1 MSDSLTQIKT
11 FTTVVADTGDF
22 EQISNYKPQDAT
34 TNPSLLYSAAL
45 MEQYKGIVQTSVEYG
60 KKNGK
65 NEKEIL
71 EHTVDYLAVT
81 FGKKILEIIPGRV
94 STEIDARLSFD
105 VEATIKKAREII
117 SLYEKEGISKD
128 RILIKIAST
137 WEGIQAA
144 KVLEQEGIHVN
155 MTLLFSLVQAQAC
168 AEANVTL
175 ISPFVGRITDYF
187 KEKEKRDPKFFYT
200 PSEDPGVVSVTEI
213 FNYYKKHGYKT
224 VVMGASFRTKE
235 QTIALAGC
243 DLLTISPNLLKEL
256 QEAKVEVHKV
266 LDSQKSGEVSKLD
279 KFVPDE
285 KSFRWRLNQDEMAT
299 VKLSEGIRKFAQDIE
314 KLEDIIRKFL

>member
-200 PSEDPGVVSVTEI
+200 PSEDPG
-213 FNYYKKHGYKT
+213 
-224 VVMGASFRTKE
+224 M
-235 QTIALAGC
+235 
-243 DLLTISPNLLKEL
+243 
-256 QEAKVEVHKV
+256 
-266 LDSQKSGEVSKLD
+266 
-279 KFVPDE
+279 
-285 KSFRWRLNQDEMAT
+285 
-299 VKLSEGIRKFAQDIE
+299 
-314 KLEDIIRKFL
+314 